1 MVENLEKIKA
11 AIDIE
16 VKYRY
21 IDIHGK
27 TQKFSSFIKKEAQK
41 NYKLSKKNPRWEV
54 VIESFEHY
62 PYASITERRKAIEHL
77 IRVIRADIQ
86 TQNQEQQ
93 EEKERQIQRTKH
105 PSEVDVM
112 YIKGVGP
119 KVAYKL
125 NKLGIFT
132 AQDLM
137 MYFPKKHID
146 YSSRT
151 LIRDLKEG
159 QTTTVFGFI
168 KSVSSFNTRNNLS
181 VTRVV
186 IGDESGRFELSFF
199 NAKGNR
205 YLLQRMKTQFP
216 QNAGIMVSGVVK
228 MNNYSG
234 QLTMDK
240 PTYSIMTGEFKED
253 ANSNLN
259 IARIVPIY
267 TICEDL
273 SIKTLRKAIFNA
285 IELYKNDIKNIVPD
299 FIRERLG
306 IMNKKDAVKQIHFP
320 ETMNALEHARFSL
333 IFEELFLIQL
343 KLIRLRENTAKTTSA
358 YNLQVHKD
366 GLVQKFIAGLPFE
379 LTSGQKQAV
388 NEILQDMNSDVPMQ
402 RLLQGDVGSGK
413 TVVATIMLLAA
424 VENGYQGALM
434 APTEILA
441 QQHYNNL
448 VQWLTPLGL
457 SVGLFL
463 GSHGKKVRQKF
474 ETDLKNGQMNIAV
487 GTHALIQENVDF
499 NNLGAIVVDEQHRFG
514 VKQRNILKR
523 KSQNPQML
531 TMTATPIPRTLALTV
546 HGDLDLTVINE
557 LPKGRKPIK
566 TILTGSHRQVWDL
579 IKQEVESG
587 RQAYIVYPLID
598 ESETLSAKAAT
609 IEAEKLQQE
618 IFPQFKIGLLHG
630 KLKNDE
636 KEEVMK
642 DFKDGKYDI
651 LVSTTVVEVGV
662 DVPNATVMVIENAE
676 RFGLSQLHQL
686 RGRVG
691 RSSLQSYCVLITS
704 SRSQETRERLGIM
717 TETNDGFVIAEK
729 DLQLRGPGEFLGTRQ
744 SGLPDLIISDIV
756 RDAKILEIARNEAID
771 FVKNYNIDDFPMLKN
786 VTSLEMFTGLDI

>member
-77 IRVIRADIQ
+77 IREIRADIQ

-320 ETMNALEHARFSL
+320 ETMNDLEHARFSL

-636 KEEVMK
+636 KEKVMK

>member
-320 ETMNALEHARFSL
+320 ETMNDLEHARFSL

-343 KLIRLRENTAKTTSA
+343 
-358 YNLQVHKD
+358 
-366 GLVQKFIAGLPFE
+366 
-379 LTSGQKQAV
+379 
-388 NEILQDMNSDVPMQ
+388 
-402 RLLQGDVGSGK
+402 
-413 TVVATIMLLAA
+413 
-424 VENGYQGALM
+424 
-434 APTEILA
+434 
-441 QQHYNNL
+441 
-448 VQWLTPLGL
+448 
-457 SVGLFL
+457 
-463 GSHGKKVRQKF
+463 
-474 ETDLKNGQMNIAV
+474 
-487 GTHALIQENVDF
+487 
-499 NNLGAIVVDEQHRFG
+499 
-514 VKQRNILKR
+514 
-523 KSQNPQML
+523 
-531 TMTATPIPRTLALTV
+531 
-546 HGDLDLTVINE
+546 
-557 LPKGRKPIK
+557 
-566 TILTGSHRQVWDL
+566 
-579 IKQEVESG
+579 
-587 RQAYIVYPLID
+587 
-598 ESETLSAKAAT
+598 
-609 IEAEKLQQE
+609 
-618 IFPQFKIGLLHG
+618 
-630 KLKNDE
+630 
-636 KEEVMK
+636 
-642 DFKDGKYDI
+642 
-651 LVSTTVVEVGV
+651 
-662 DVPNATVMVIENAE
+662 
-676 RFGLSQLHQL
+676 
-686 RGRVG
+686 
-691 RSSLQSYCVLITS
+691 
-704 SRSQETRERLGIM
+704 
-717 TETNDGFVIAEK
+717 
-729 DLQLRGPGEFLGTRQ
+729 
-744 SGLPDLIISDIV
+744 
-756 RDAKILEIARNEAID
+756 
-771 FVKNYNIDDFPMLKN
+771 
-786 VTSLEMFTGLDI
+786 

>member
-388 NEILQDMNSDVPMQ
+388 NEILQDMNSDAPMQ

-474 ETDLKNGQMNIAV
+474 ETYLKNGQMNIAV

-566 TILTGSHRQVWDL
+566 TILTGSHRQVWNL